1 MTYDIIII
9 GGGLGGLTAG
19 AKLAKEGRS
28 VLLLEQHD
36 RPGGC
41 ATTFKRKDFIMEV
54 GLHEMDGL
62 HPTDGKHKIF
72 DELGI
77 YDDVEF
83 LPLPEFYRFKN
94 DRMDLV
100 MPHSKE
106 EAIELLKR
114 QWPDQTEGIDT
125 YFERLMNARRIN
137 ILERDKPDISVGAY
151 LDSIFSDEDIKL
163 FLLGN
168 LGYFHDDPYTISLR
182 YFSIAEGAYFRGR
195 ANYIKGGSQKLS
207 DKLMEIIRE
216 HGGKVLL
223 SHEVTSILTEGDQLT
238 GITFKN
244 NLPGKHEEIKA
255 SAKEYIANAALA
267 NIAAML
273 DEEHGAALQ
282 EQIRPHQIGASLLT
296 VYFGFSKPL
305 IEIGSRH
312 YSTFVYDDSVRSQ
325 KDILKN
331 NHSGFETRSYTFVD
345 YSQVDAQLS
354 PPNKSVGAIC
364 AVDYTEDWENLSREE
379 YKKKKKDV
387 ADIFISR
394 LDQLIPGL
402 KDVVEHVEVGTAK
415 TVQRYTLNPKGAVY
429 GFAQNPGRTPLNSIN
444 GLGNLYIASA
454 WGKFG
459 GGFSGAIFCGYMT
472 AMDIIRK
479 RKG

>member
-77 YDDVEF
+77 YDGVEF

-94 DRMDLV
+94 DRLDLV
-100 MPHSKE
+100 MPHSKD
-106 EAIELLKR
+106 EAIEVLKENFPG
-114 QWPDQTEGIDT
+114 QSEGIDK

-137 ILERDKPDISVGAY
+137 ILERDKPDISIGEY
-151 LDSIFSDEDIKL
+151 LDSIFTDEDIKL

-168 LGYFHDDPYTISLR
+168 LGYFHDDPYSLSLR
-182 YFSIAEGAYFRGR
+182 YFSIAEGAYFKGR

-207 DKLMEIIRE
+207 DKLVEVIRE
-216 HGGKVLL
+216 NGGKVLL
-223 SHEVTSILTEGDQLT
+223 SHEVTSICTKGDMVSS
-238 GITFKN
+238 ITFKN
-244 NLPGKHEEIKA
+244 NLPGKQEEIKA

-267 NIAAML
+267 NIAGML
-273 DEEHGAALQ
+273 DKEHGNVLL
-282 EQIRPHQIGASLLT
+282 EQIKSHKIGASLLT

-305 IEIGSRH
+305 KEIGH
-312 YSTFVYDDSVRSQ
+312 KYYSTFIYDGSVKSQ
-325 KDILKN
+325 KDILEN
-331 NHSGFETRSYTFVD
+331 NHADFDTRSFTFVD

-354 PPNKSVGAIC
+354 PPNKSVGSVCAI
-364 AVDYTEDWENLSREE
+364 DYTADWENLSREE
-379 YKKKKKDV
+379 YKNKKKEVGDTFV
-387 ADIFISR
+387 SR
-394 LDQLIPGL
+394 LDLMIPGF
-402 KDVVEHVEVGTAK
+402 KNIVEYVEVGTAT
-415 TVQRYTLNPKGAVY
+415 TVRRYTLNPQGAVY
-429 GFAQNPGRTPLNSIN
+429 GFAQNPGRTPLNGID
-444 GLGNLYIASA
+444 GLENIHIASA

-459 GGFSGAIFCGYMT
+459 GGFSGAILGGYMT
-472 AMDIIRK
+472 AMDIIR
-479 RKG
+479 RR